1 MERTGATFVEEVASA
16 AGLGAE
22 AEISDDFRLRFSSD
36 AGNLHLLTPEC
47 YYNIVIQT
55 TRLHFMLANFFVAK
69 LFRSLG

>member
-16 AGLGAE
+16 AGPGAE
-22 AEISDDFRLRFSSD
+22 AENLEVFLLMFCSD

>member
-1 MERTGATFVEEVASA
+1 MERDCVKVVEEVASA
-16 AGLGAE
+16 AEPGAE
-22 AEISDDFRLRFSSD
+22 AEISEDFRLCFCSD